1 MIEIICSDELYTY
14 NVYHITKAFFPSE
27 KVEQSVERTCADAVR
42 VTLPDGTVLLAERA
56 ADRCADRQ
64 ERKRCVDREIYTGLH
79 GRSRAERRRCLSSST
94 MKTDTASM

>member
-27 KVEQSVERTCADAVR
+27 KVEQSVDRTCADAVR

-64 ERKRCVDREIYTGLH
+64 ERKRRVDREIYTRLERYT
-79 GRSRAERRRCLSSST
+79 GRSPAGGS
-94 MKTDTASM
+94 